1 MASYKNS
8 MGKFEWPGA
17 CPEPLTAGFR
27 KFKKPAHGAR
37 TLFDNSLRVKLSRMQ
52 TNPYSGRKSG
62 VKVVI
67 VDLLGLIGQTS
78 LYLSYEFTVSTV
90 FYSHFQPAHENFSHH
105 A

>member
-17 CPEPLTAGFR
+17 CPEPLTEGFR
-27 KFKKPAHGAR
+27 RLKKPAHGAR

-52 TNPYSGRKSG
+52 TNPYTG
-62 VKVVI
+62 VKAGVMVEI
-67 VDLLGLIGQTS
+67 VDLLGLIGQAN

-90 FYSHFQPAHENFSHH
+90 FYSLFQPDHENLSPH